1 MPKGGAVFLDNL
13 AKRGDV
19 GRRGARAL
27 PHTKTKTR
35 KGPFLERGIT
45 VSNTS
50 QNPALEKEGALT
62 RFLRATEID
71 PRMLGM
77 MAAMFVIWCGFDIYM
92 RLFSNL
98 GYDTDGLV
106 FGGSFLTP
114 RNLWNLFN
122 QTASIAIMSTGM
134 LLLIVMR
141 QLDLSIGSML
151 STIAVAVGVLQV
163 FHLGPALG
171 VGHPLIWI
179 IAVIAALALGAVLG
193 ALNGWLTAYA
203 RIPAFIVTLGGL
215 IAYGGAAWAIIRG
228 ETVAPM
234 DETFELL
241 GGNVPEYSLGV
252 FWSWVVA
259 AICIAAVIYAIWTA
273 RRQRQRFN
281 FPLRPVWAEWFL
293 VGLATV
299 MVGILTW
306 VVTHY
311 PWAPNVIKNWATAH
325 KVAVPP
331 GIENNDGNAI
341 CMAGDQM
348 VRCLDGFIVY
358 TGYSLPFLI
367 MVAVGLAMNFVAT
380 RTSFGRHVYATGG
393 NPEAAELS
401 GINTKLLTVKVF
413 VLMGVLVGIGSV
425 ITSARLNAATNSL
438 GQLNELY
445 VIAAVVIGG
454 TSLSG
459 GIGTIP
465 GAMLGALL
473 MQSLQSGMTLL
484 NFESAYR
491 DIVVG
496 TVLVAAVFVDQFYRR
511 RVK

>member
-1 MPKGGAVFLDNL
+1 M
-13 AKRGDV
+13 
-19 GRRGARAL
+19 
-27 PHTKTKTR
+27 
-35 KGPFLERGIT
+35 
-45 VSNTS
+45 SNTS
-50 QNPALEKEGALT
+50 QSPALEKEGPLK

-71 PRMLGM
+71 ARMIGM
-77 MAAMFVIWCGFDIYM
+77 IAAMLVIWCGFDIYM

-98 GYDTDGLV
+98 GFDTDGLV

-151 STIAVAVGVLQV
+151 STIAVAVGTLQV
-163 FHLGPALG
+163 FHLAPDLG
-171 VGHPLIWI
+171 VGHPAIWI
-179 IAVIAALALGAVLG
+179 IAIVAALCLGAALG

-203 RIPAFIVTLGGL
+203 KIPAFIVTLGGL
-215 IAYGGAAWAIIRG
+215 IAYGGVAWAIIRG

-234 DETFELL
+234 DATFELL

-259 AICIAAVIYAIWTA
+259 LVGIAGVAYAIWTN
-273 RRQRQRFN
+273 RRQRQRFK
-281 FPLRPVWAEWFL
+281 FPLRPMWAEWFL
-293 VGLATV
+293 VGLAAV
-299 MVGILTW
+299 MISLLTW
-306 VVTHY
+306 VVVHY

-325 KVAVPP
+325 NIVPP
-331 GIENNDGNAI
+331 AGVENNDGNAI

-348 VRCLDGFIVY
+348 VRCVEGYIVY

-367 MVAVGLAMNFVAT
+367 MVAVGLIMSFVAT

-401 GINTKLLTVKVF
+401 GINTKWLTVKVF
-413 VLMGVLVGIGSV
+413 VVMGVLVGVGSV

-496 TVLVAAVFVDQFYRR
+496 AVLVAAVFVDQFYRR

>member
-1 MPKGGAVFLDNL
+1 
-13 AKRGDV
+13 
-19 GRRGARAL
+19 
-27 PHTKTKTR
+27 
-35 KGPFLERGIT
+35 

-50 QNPALEKEGALT
+50 QSPALESEGPLK

-71 PRMLGM
+71 ARMIGM
-77 MAAMFVIWCGFDIYM
+77 IVAMLIIWCGFDIYM

-98 GYDTDGLV
+98 GFDTDGLV

-114 RNLWNLFN
+114 RNLWNLLN

-151 STIAVAVGVLQV
+151 STIAVAVGTLQV
-163 FHLGPALG
+163 FRLAPALG
-171 VGHPLIWI
+171 VGHPAIWV
-179 IAVIAALALGAVLG
+179 IAIVAALALGAALG
-193 ALNGWLTAYA
+193 ALNGFLTAYA
-203 RIPAFIVTLGGL
+203 KIPAFIVTLGGL
-215 IAYGGAAWAIIRG
+215 IAYGGVAWAIIRG

-234 DETFELL
+234 DTTFELL

-252 FWSWVVA
+252 FWSWTVAVVGILGVA
-259 AICIAAVIYAIWTA
+259 YAIWTN

-281 FPLRPVWAEWFL
+281 FPLRPMWAEWFL
-293 VGLATV
+293 VGLATL
-299 MVGILTW
+299 MIGLLTW
-306 VVTHY
+306 VVVHY

-325 KVAVPP
+325 NIVPP
-331 GIENNDGNAI
+331 AGVEDNDGNAI
-341 CMAGDQM
+341 CMAADQM
-348 VRCLDGFIVY
+348 VRCVEGYIVY

-367 MVAVGLAMNFVAT
+367 MVVVGLAMSFVAT
-380 RTSFGRHVYATGG
+380 RTAFGRHVYATGG

-401 GINTKLLTVKVF
+401 GINTKWLTVKVF
-413 VLMGVLVGIGSV
+413 MVMGVLVGIGSI

-496 TVLVAAVFVDQFYRR
+496 VVLVAAVFVDQFYRR